1 MRVDFHAYADDCT
14 IRGTVSLATDR
25 LTELLSD
32 TGELPV
38 DAASFRAL
46 DDGRF
51 LSAPR
56 ATILRSDL
64 CAVSAAG
71 PRGNS
76 QRRVRTRLR
85 PMRAKVGPYTIVGY
99 LHAPP
104 TADPVVT
111 ALRRRI
117 VPLTTASIEYQLDGR
132 RVEEVHDALLLSRD
146 KIEWLEAATDA
157 DVRLSG
163 DFGARRGVDPGAKDL
178 TGAIVG

>member
-1 MRVDFHAYADDCT
+1 MRVDFHAFADDCI

-32 TGELPV
+32 SGELAIE
-38 DAASFRAL
+38 AATFQAL

-51 LSAPR
+51 VAAPA
-56 ATILRSDL
+56 ATILRGDI

-71 PRGNS
+71 PRGSS
-76 QRRVRTRLR
+76 QRRLRTRLQ

-117 VPLTTASIEYQLDGR
+117 VPFTTASIEYELNGQR
-132 RVEEVHDALLLSRD
+132 MEEAHDALLLGRE

-157 DVRLSG
+157 DVRLAR
-163 DFGARRGVDPGAKDL
+163 DLGAKRAFDPNAKDL

>member
-14 IRGTVSLATDR
+14 VRGIVSLATDR

-32 TGELPV
+32 TGELSV
-38 DAASFRAL
+38 DGVSFRAL

-51 LSAPR
+51 VSAPR
-56 ATILRSDL
+56 ATILRGDL

-71 PRGNS
+71 PRGSS
-76 QRRVRTRLR
+76 QRRVRTRLQ
-85 PMRAKVGPYTIVGY
+85 PMRVKVGPYTIVGY

-117 VPLTTASIEYQLDGR
+117 IPLTSASIEYQLGGR
-132 RVEEVHDALLLSRD
+132 RIEESHDALLLSRD
-146 KIEWLEAATDA
+146 KIEWLAAATDK
-157 DVRLSG
+157 DVRLTG
-163 DFGARRGVDPGAKDL
+163 DFVVKRLVDPGAKDL
-178 TGAIVG
+178 TGAIVA